1 MEQVKTNKTYDFSLF
16 KRVMSY
22 VKPYNKIFFSTSLFA
37 ILLSFLSP
45 ARPVLIQHAFD
56 NFILE
61 PNPEKLKHITLLLI
75 LLLVI
80 ESVIQFFYT
89 YWANYL
95 GQAVIKDIRLQVYN
109 KILNFKHSFFDNN
122 PIGALVTRVVS
133 DIETIADIFSQGFL
147 VILGDLLKLIVVI
160 VVMFVT
166 DWRLALISLASVPIL
181 LIATNW
187 FKKSIKK
194 AFQDVRA
201 KVSELN
207 TFVQER
213 IVGISVVQL
222 FNREKVEFDKFK
234 EINKSHKDAHVKSIW
249 YYSIFFPVVEVLSA
263 VSIGLL
269 IWWGGLAVVS
279 GDNVTLGELI
289 AFILYIHMLF
299 RPIRQLADRFNVLQ
313 MGMVASERVFK
324 VLDTD
329 SIIENQGT
337 KTIDKLEGSIEFKNV
352 WFAYKDEDWVLKDVS
367 FKLEAGQTLALVGAT
382 GAGKS
387 TIVNLLSRNYEIN
400 KGQILIDGIDYREID
415 LKALRSSVSVVLQD
429 VFLFS
434 DSVLNNI
441 TLKQDISVEQVRK
454 SAVELGIDG
463 FIEKLPNKY
472 DYNVRERGAMLSVGQ
487 KQLLSFLRAYVTNP
501 KVLVLDEAT
510 SSIDSESEV
519 LIQNAINKLTENR
532 TSIVIAHRLA
542 TIKKA
547 SKILVFELGEIIEQG
562 SHSELISLDKA
573 YKKLHDLQFKK

>member
-1 MEQVKTNKTYDFSLF
+1 MDQVNSTKTYDFSLF
-16 KRVMSY
+16 KRVMTY
-22 VKPYNKIFFSTSLFA
+22 VKPYKKIFFSTSSFA
-37 ILLSFLSP
+37 ILLAFLSP
-45 ARPVLIQHAFD
+45 ARPLLIQYAFD
-56 NFILE
+56 NFILV
-61 PNPEKLKHITLLLI
+61 PDLLKLKKITFLLI
-75 LLLVI
+75 FLLTI

-95 GQAVIKDIRLQVYN
+95 GQVVIKDIRLEVYN
-109 KILNFKHSFFDNN
+109 KILKFKHSFFDNN

-160 VVMFVT
+160 TVMFIT
-166 DWRLALISLASVPIL
+166 DWRLSLFSLASVPIL
-181 LIATNW
+181 LVATNW
-187 FKKSIKK
+187 FKKSIKI
-194 AFQDVRA
+194 AFQDVRT

-213 IVGISVVQL
+213 IVGMSVVQL
-222 FNREKVEFDKFK
+222 FNREKVEFKKFK
-234 EINKSHKDAHVKSIW
+234 EINNSHKEAHIRSIW

-279 GDNVTLGELI
+279 GDNVSLGELI

-329 SIIENQGT
+329 SVIEDKGT
-337 KTIDKLEGSIEFKNV
+337 LSIDEIKGAIEFRNV
-352 WFAYKDEDWVLKDVS
+352 WFAYKGEDWVLKDVS
-367 FKLEAGQTLALVGAT
+367 FKLEAGQTLALVGST

-387 TIVNLLSRNYEIN
+387 TIVNLLNRNYDIN
-400 KGQILIDGIDYREID
+400 RGQILIDGQDYKSIK
-415 LKALRSSVSVVLQD
+415 LHSLRSSISVVLQE

-441 TLKQDISVEQVRK
+441 TLKQNISFEQVRIC
-454 SAVELGIDG
+454 AVDLGVDD
-463 FIEKLPNKY
+463 FINKLPNDY
-472 DYNVRERGAMLSVGQ
+472 NYNVRERGAMLSVGQ
-487 KQLLSFLRAYVTNP
+487 KQLLSFLRAYVSNP

-510 SSIDSESEV
+510 SSIDSESEL

-532 TSIVIAHRLA
+532 TSIVIAHRLV

-547 SKILVFELGEIIEQG
+547 SKILVFEKGKIIEQG
-562 SHSELISLDKA
+562 SHFELLKQNKA
-573 YKKLHDLQFKK
+573 YKKLHELQFKK